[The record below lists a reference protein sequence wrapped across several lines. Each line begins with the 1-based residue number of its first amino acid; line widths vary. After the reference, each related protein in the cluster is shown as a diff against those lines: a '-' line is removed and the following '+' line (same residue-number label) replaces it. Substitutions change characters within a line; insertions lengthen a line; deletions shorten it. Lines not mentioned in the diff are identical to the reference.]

1 MASGPLSSWQIDGEE
16 MEVVTDF
23 IFLGSKITADRDC
36 SQEIKRRLLLGRKAM
51 ANLDSILKSRD
62 ITLPTKVRIVKAMVF
77 RVAMYGCE
85 SWTIRKAEGK
95 RIEPLNCGG
104 GGDSCESLGPQ
115 GNPTGFPES
124 IVNILKQSQSGNAL
138 TAYAM
143 YKKPYLH
150 SPVIAGLQTDNLFI
164 VSDEEN
170 QLETTRPLFHIVF
183 AVLSHFPSPY
193 QKDESLPKQNSF
205 YSMWDVIAT
214 PARYMVT
221 LGGTSITVNY
231 LRKRGYMSTPP
242 PVKEYIQDR
251 MEETKERLSGKM
263 EETRDMIS
271 GKMEE
276 TKERLTG
283 KMEETK
289 ERITE
294 KIQETKEKV
303 SFIKKKE

>member
-1 MASGPLSSWQIDGEE
+1 MLLPSIKMQTKIQLAYKTCLILNRTCIFPYLKGQPSLPATKQKTISLALRFPHQCLHASAAACVSKKGEFLDKASSQPEDPHNKELKREISLTSGSNTEQRGHREPNSIELDPLQDKSISLVQRFKKTFKQYGKVLIPVHLLTSSIWFGTFYYAALKGVN
-16 MEVVTDF
+16 VVPFLEF
-23 IFLGSKITADRDC
+23 I
-36 SQEIKRRLLLGRKAM
+36 
-51 ANLDSILKSRD
+51 
-62 ITLPTKVRIVKAMVF
+62 
-77 RVAMYGCE
+77 
-85 SWTIRKAEGK
+85 
-95 RIEPLNCGG
+95 
-104 GGDSCESLGPQ
+104 
-115 GNPTGFPES
+115 GFPES

-143 YKKPYLH
+143 YK
-150 SPVIAGLQTDNLFI
+150 
-164 VSDEEN
+164 
-170 QLETTRPLFHIVF
+170 
-183 AVLSHFPSPY
+183 
-193 QKDESLPKQNSF
+193 
-205 YSMWDVIAT
+205 IAT